1 MANATSYEVYIR
13 QKGKWVLDS
22 RYGENDKQTA
32 IDDAKDREHQPG
44 VEAVRVVRE
53 IHNATA
59 GTSRDT
65 TVYITPGLDPGKK
78 PTDGGYRLPGGG
90 GDDDDDGLPSF
101 RSGPASYG
109 SDDDDDGDGD
119 AEQGI
124 AAKMRAAIRRKAAT
138 AGAKAPGAGGF
149 RASMVIMKILIIF
162 GVSIAFASVT
172 TFAYVRF
179 L

>member
-65 TVYITPGLDPGKK
+65 TVYITPGLDPKK
-78 PTDGGYRLPGGG
+78 GPADGGYRLPGGG
-90 GDDDDDGLPSF
+90 GGGDDDDGLPSF
-101 RSGPASYG
+101 RSGYG
-109 SDDDDDGDGD
+109 SDDDDAGDGE

-124 AAKMRAAIRRKAAT
+124 AAKVRAAIRRKAAT
-138 AGAKAPGAGGF
+138 AGATAPGAGGF

>member
-1 MANATSYEVYIR
+1 M
-13 QKGKWVLDS
+13 
-22 RYGENDKQTA
+22 
-32 IDDAKDREHQPG
+32 
-44 VEAVRVVRE
+44 RE

-59 GTSRDT
+59 GTTRDT

-78 PTDGGYRLPGGG
+78 PTDGGYHPPGGG

-101 RSGPASYG
+101 RSGPSSGYG
-109 SDDDDDGDGD
+109 RDDDDDDGDGE

-124 AAKMRAAIRRKAAT
+124 AAKMRAAIRRKAAA

-172 TFAYVRF
+172 TFAYIRF